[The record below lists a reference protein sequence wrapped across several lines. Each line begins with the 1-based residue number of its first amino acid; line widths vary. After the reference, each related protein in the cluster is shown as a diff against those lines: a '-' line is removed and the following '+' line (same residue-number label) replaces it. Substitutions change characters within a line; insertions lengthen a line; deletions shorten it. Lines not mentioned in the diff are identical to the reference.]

1 MRVRLAIGGAG
12 VLLGLFGIFRL
23 LTQID
28 GYDLLVLFVW
38 LIGALIIHDGILS
51 PVVLGVGVVL
61 AKTLPPRAR
70 TFVQGGLIAGAAVTV
85 IAIPMIYR
93 AHSQPTV
100 KAILDQNFGANL
112 ATLLA
117 IVAVGAVL
125 LYLVRLVRDRQGASA
140 TNSRPHPRPGPGVD
154 HDSSSE

>member
-1 MRVRLAIGGAG
+1 MRTRVALGAAG

-28 GYDLLVLFVW
+28 SYDLLVLFVW

-51 PVVLGVGVVL
+51 PLVLGVGAVL

-93 AHSQPTV
+93 AHSQPKV

-140 TNSRPHPRPGPGVD
+140 TNSRPRPGPGPDVD
-154 HDSSSE
+154 HDSSTE